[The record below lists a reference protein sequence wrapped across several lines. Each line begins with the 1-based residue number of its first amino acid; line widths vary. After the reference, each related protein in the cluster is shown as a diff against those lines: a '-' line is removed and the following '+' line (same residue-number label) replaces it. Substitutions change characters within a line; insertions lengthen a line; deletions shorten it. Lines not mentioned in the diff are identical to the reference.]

1 MHINTAVVKH
11 IIPIL
16 EKYEAVNSNT
26 INFFMLSEEIKRQT
40 NKGVNFRRVTK
51 SAVELAHFDFKTVRF
66 VKLNSTFS
74 FNIDY
79 TSEFREEMEMST
91 EARRNRFRHL
101 FVKNDWPR
109 ERIGIKLEASRS
121 DICFTINYV
130 LEPETNRIYFV
141 AVIGFYGTSINS
153 WADRVGLHETI
164 NKHSVPSTHY
174 MSISGAS
181 EYVFLL
187 ERVVKLKL
195 VK

>member
-1 MHINTAVVKH
+1 MHINTAVLNH
-11 IIPIL
+11 IIPLL
-16 EKYEAVNSNT
+16 EKYESACYNT
-26 INFFMLSEEIKRQT
+26 IDFNNLSEEIKRQT
-40 NKGVNFRRVTK
+40 NKGANFRRVTE
-51 SAVELAHFDFKTVRF
+51 SAVELAHFDFKIVGF

-74 FNIDY
+74 FNIDC

-101 FVKNDWPR
+101 FAKNEWPR
-109 ERIGIKLEASRS
+109 ERVGIKLEATRS

-130 LEPETNRIYFV
+130 LEPETNRVYFV
-141 AVIGFYGTSINS
+141 AVIGFYGTSING
-153 WADRVGLHETI
+153 WAERVGLHETI